1 MMSLSPYNSLHVSVT
16 FRHSAVAGVSETEQA
31 FAMSVCAPHCLCR
44 LSFAKTVQASGKRA
58 CSLFPE
64 RSLSYAK
71 MVQGES
77 NDKVEKQSF
86 YNFGIAEPKFILCKG
101 ENKISFPQNDIP
113 KPA

>member
-1 MMSLSPYNSLHVSVT
+1 
-16 FRHSAVAGVSETEQA
+16 
-31 FAMSVCAPHCLCR
+31 
-44 LSFAKTVQASGKRA
+44 
-58 CSLFPE
+58 
-64 RSLSYAK
+64 

-101 ENKISFPQNDIP
+101 ENKKSFPQNDIP

>member
-44 LSFAKTVQASGKRA
+44 LSFAKTVQ
-58 CSLFPE
+58 
-64 RSLSYAK
+64 
-71 MVQGES
+71 GES

-86 YNFGIAEPKFILCKG
+86 YNFGIAEPKLVLCKG

>member
-44 LSFAKTVQASGKRA
+44 LS
-58 CSLFPE
+58 
-64 RSLSYAK
+64 YAK

-77 NDKVEKQSF
+77 NDKVEKQGF

>member
-1 MMSLSPYNSLHVSVT
+1 MMSSSSSTCLHVSVT
-16 FRHSAVAGVSETEQA
+16 FRRIAVAGVSKTEQA
-31 FAMSVCAPHCLCR
+31 FARSACAPHCLCC

-64 RSLSYAK
+64 CRLSYAK

-86 YNFGIAEPKFILCKG
+86 YNFGTAEPKLILCRD

-113 KPA
+113 KPT